1 MSELALCPLCKIP
14 SPHQS
19 EGEVCPQHPQR
30 VLVKQSVVDEHGS
43 DHFIGLLLDGK
54 YELCRPLGHGG
65 FGSVYYAV
73 QRGQIRREVAIKLL
87 TRQSPE
93 YLDLFR
99 DEMRMVAQLRSPYTV
114 RYLDSGVHADLQ
126 LGRELPYMVMEYLQ
140 GETLAHRLIHK
151 GAIPP
156 AEAIELFDHLLDSLD
171 EAHSFGIVHRDL
183 KPLNLM
189 ITPTRQGG
197 ARLTVLDFGVARV
210 VDQASREAT
219 RNRIMG
225 TPYYLAP
232 EVLLQQEVTPQGD
245 LFAVGVILYETLMCR
260 SPFLN
265 EELQGVEPY
274 LKLRGLYKAESSYEP
289 IPAQLAAQ
297 FVPFFD
303 RALAIPLQGRF
314 QSASEMREALKE
326 CLTRTPKPLTAS
338 DTQFDLPKIDIEPLL
353 PATIANL
360 SSQSLRVQLN
370 SSDQTVLSD
379 RQSDR
384 QSDEMLPMTVSISA
398 SSRELLPP
406 AGGVHPP
413 SSTPSPFNSLG
424 PSPQA
429 NVREED
435 QAPHFLNAPTEGT
448 SIEHLQT
455 SPFLSLEGRLP
466 KRSSG
471 RLGLFIG
478 GGVAVAVAMTGL
490 VFLQKASIDPC
501 VLTRAPAQL
510 SAKQLEGERQS
521 PPPGDRILR
530 LRSTSIVRPCL
541 NGSEAGCEG
550 GAISCPV
557 DSIYAQTKPLTL
569 DELTLCQQAGMC
581 DADSSTQGTQVR
593 RCNEQSD
600 LLCAPALIAYKYC
613 AWRGLTI
620 PTINAWYRIT
630 GERELRSVA
639 PQWALT
645 PQGELIKVTPQFQLD
660 ETGALGAL
668 SNLELAL
675 STQEELLDPTSAPT
689 ASVRCVRAYRDK

>member
-1 MSELALCPLCKIP
+1 MSELTLCPLCKIP

-99 DEMRMVAQLRSPYTV
+99 DEMRVVAQLRSPYTV

-126 LGRELPYMVMEYLQ
+126 LGRELPYMVMDYLQ
-140 GETLAHRLIHK
+140 GETLAHRLIHR

-156 AEAIELFDHLLDSLD
+156 AEAVELFDHLLDSLD

-245 LFAVGVILYETLMCR
+245 LFAVGVILYETLICR

-274 LKLRGLYKAESSYEP
+274 LKLRGLYKSESAYEP
-289 IPAQLAAQ
+289 IPPQLASQ
-297 FVPFFD
+297 FKPFFD
-303 RALAIPLQGRF
+303 RALSIPLQGRF
-314 QSASEMREALKE
+314 QSANEMREALKE
-326 CLTRTPKPLTAS
+326 CLTRAPKPLVAS
-338 DTQFDLPKIDIEPLL
+338 DTQFDLPKIDVEPAL
-353 PATIANL
+353 PATVANL
-360 SSQSLRVQLN
+360 TSQSLRVQLD
-370 SSDQTVLSD
+370 SEAKTVLRD
-379 RQSDR
+379 QQD
-384 QSDEMLPMTVSISA
+384 DEVLPRTVPISA
-398 SSRELLPP
+398 SRGLLPP
-406 AGGVHPP
+406 AGGFSPP
-413 SSTPSPFNSLG
+413 ASTPSPFNT
-424 PSPQA
+424 
-429 NVREED
+429 V
-435 QAPHFLNAPTEGT
+435 PTDGT
-448 SIEHLQT
+448 AIEQLKT
-455 SPFLSLEGRLP
+455 SPLLSLEGGLP

-471 RLGLFIG
+471 RLGLIAL
-478 GGVAVAVAMTGL
+478 GVVTAGLIATGL
-490 VFLQKASIDPC
+490 MLFRQTSPDPC

-510 SAKQLEGERQS
+510 SATQLEGSSQS
-521 PPPGDRILR
+521 APSGESILR

-541 NGSEAGCEG
+541 NDSEEGCDG

-557 DSIYAQTKPLTL
+557 DSIYTQTKPLTL

-581 DADSSTQGTQVR
+581 DADSSAQGTQVR
-593 RCNEQSD
+593 RCSEQSD

-613 AWRGLTI
+613 TWRGLTI
-620 PTINAWYRIT
+620 PTINAWYRT
-630 GERELRSVA
+630 TRERELRSVT

-645 PQGELIKVTPQFQLD
+645 PQGELIKVTPQFQPD
-660 ETGALGAL
+660 GSGALGDL

-675 STQEELLDPTSAPT
+675 STQEELLHPTSAPT